1 MACNPHD
8 LLKIV
13 ELQEKGFIPKSPKI
27 MELGS
32 NDLNIH
38 EVQDIK
44 DIIHRLG
51 GDPRKF
57 RASSNCTIPAR
68 NFYDTLGWE
77 YFCVDIDERPG
88 TINLDL
94 NRGNIEARYKGYF
107 DVVTNHGT
115 TEHVMNPINS
125 FFSVHEMTKKDG
137 LMIHDTPIFGLGNH
151 GFVNL
156 TPKFWHSLIFFNEY
170 KCLEADVRNVPGN
183 STGIDTAN
191 FYLPHFDFI
200 RGLKEQSLHGGI
212 IHIILKKEKEDVFI
226 PPVDLWPDMTDENIV
241 AVLTNAMANFEHSN
255 SLKKGEIEKTI
266 YRFLLRMRPNTKIK
280 VETKSEL
287 PKKMIGG
294 SAYKDH
300 DRPKS
305 KAYIKT
311 LIKSFSK
318 KTSWFNQK

>member
-1 MACNPHD
+1 
-8 LLKIV
+8 
-13 ELQEKGFIPKSPKI
+13 
-27 MELGS
+27 
-32 NDLNIH
+32 
-38 EVQDIK
+38 
-44 DIIHRLG
+44 
-51 GDPRKF
+51 
-57 RASSNCTIPAR
+57 
-68 NFYDTLGWE
+68 
-77 YFCVDIDERPG
+77 
-88 TINLDL
+88 
-94 NRGNIEARYKGYF
+94 
-107 DVVTNHGT
+107 
-115 TEHVMNPINS
+115 
-125 FFSVHEMTKKDG
+125 
-137 LMIHDTPIFGLGNH
+137 MIHDTPIFGLGNH

-200 RGLKEQSLHGGI
+200 RGLKEQSFHGGI

-280 VETKSEL
+280 FETKSEL
-287 PKKMIGG
+287 PKEIIGG

-300 DRPKS
+300 GRPKS
-305 KAYIKT
+305 KTYIKT
-311 LIKSFSK
+311 LIEAFSK
-318 KTSWFNQK
+318 KTPWFNQK

>member
-13 ELQEKGFIPKSPKI
+13 ELREKGFIPKSPKI

-38 EVQDIK
+38 EVQEIK

-51 GDPRKF
+51 GDPVKF

-68 NFYDTLGWE
+68 DFYNTLGWE

-94 NRGNIEARYKGYF
+94 NGGNIVRRYKSYF

-125 FFSVHEMTKKDG
+125 FFCVHEMTKKG
-137 LMIHDTPIFGLGNH
+137 GVMIHDTPIFGLGNH
-151 GFVNL
+151 GFINL
-156 TPKFWHSLIFFNEY
+156 TPKFWHSMIFFNEY
-170 KCLEADVRNVPGN
+170 KCLEADVRNVPADPAL
-183 STGIDTAN
+183 IDPAN

-200 RGLKEQSLHGGI
+200 QGLKEHSFHGGI
-212 IHIILKKEKEDVFI
+212 IHIILKKEKKDVFI
-226 PPVDLWPDMTDENIV
+226 PPVDLWPGMTDENIV
-241 AVLTNAMANFEHSN
+241 DALRNGMSNFANAN
-255 SLKKGEIEKTI
+255 SLENEEIARTI
-266 YRFLLRMRPNTKIK
+266 KRFLLRMRPDTKVHLDFTAISGSKETYCAPQNKSAFASLKSSLKK
-280 VETKSEL
+280 VFKQN
-287 PKKMIGG
+287 K
-294 SAYKDH
+294 
-300 DRPKS
+300 
-305 KAYIKT
+305 
-311 LIKSFSK
+311 
-318 KTSWFNQK
+318 

>member
-8 LLKIV
+8 LLKIL
-13 ELQEKGFIPKSPKI
+13 ELREKGIIPKSPKI

-51 GDPRKF
+51 GDPSKF
-57 RASSNCTIPAR
+57 KAISNCTIPAR
-68 NFYDTLGWE
+68 DFYSTLGWE
-77 YFCVDIDERPG
+77 YYCVDIDDRPG

-94 NRGNIEARYKGYF
+94 NRGNIQARYKGYF
-107 DVVTNHGT
+107 DIVTNHGT

-125 FFSVHEMTKKDG
+125 FFCVHEMTKKG
-137 LMIHDTPIFGLGNH
+137 GVIIHDTPIFGLGNH

-156 TPKFWHSLIFFNEY
+156 TPKFWHSLMFFNEY
-170 KCLEADVRNVPGN
+170 KCLEANVRNVPADPAF
-183 STGIDTAN
+183 IDPAN

-200 RGLKEQSLHGGI
+200 QGLKEQSMHGGI
-212 IHIILKKEKEDVFI
+212 IHIILTKEKEDVFI

-255 SLKKGEIEKTI
+255 SLKKGETEKTI
-266 YRFLLRMRPNTKIK
+266 QGFLLRMRPNTKIQVK
-280 VETKSEL
+280 TKPEL
-287 PKKMIGG
+287 LQTTIVL
-294 SAYKDH
+294 SATKDRGWAQYKT
-300 DRPKS
+300 
-305 KAYIKT
+305 YINT
-311 LIKSFSK
+311 LK
-318 KTSWFNQK
+318 KTISKSIFWSGQK